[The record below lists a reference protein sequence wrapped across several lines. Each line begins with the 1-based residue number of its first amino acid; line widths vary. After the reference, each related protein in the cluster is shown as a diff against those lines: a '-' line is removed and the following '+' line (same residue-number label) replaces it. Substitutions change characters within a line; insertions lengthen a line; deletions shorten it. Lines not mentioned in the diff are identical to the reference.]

1 MRLCKWVGPIGMAPL
16 PVSLAILIFNILG
29 NTGHVMKRCQYY
41 IPLENISRTVALF
54 PDFKMPWQFASLVS
68 VLPRL
73 LINMSLVQIY
83 RERLPA
89 SYKLVLALCSG
100 LVILMEASLAGV
112 VLSDDILQKQLHLSV
127 LSSFALTSAAFVGLC
142 FFFECKISNRVV

>member
-1 MRLCKWVGPIGMAPL
+1 
-16 PVSLAILIFNILG
+16 
-29 NTGHVMKRCQYY
+29 
-41 IPLENISRTVALF
+41 
-54 PDFKMPWQFASLVS
+54 
-68 VLPRL
+68 
-73 LINMSLVQIY
+73 MSLVQIY

-142 FFFECKISNRVV
+142 FFFECKISNDGIPKRIIKVRRWMAVAMYSLLLVTAVLLFLHWQFCAIYAFTVVNLTEYLHVFALFSYYTTTYMLVCKLQFNDR